1 MTIVTLYSDAPVY
14 GGGERYLELLAT
26 GFDRREFRADV
37 VLSTAA
43 ALDPLSA
50 RLASHGV
57 VVSRVPQ
64 IVTLADRRAFW
75 RTFKHLAWDRPAL
88 IHFNLTD
95 PRACNGAIL
104 AAKLAGHRFFVATE
118 HLPHSPFDDGP
129 PPLRHRLAMAWIRR
143 RIALNEAGRA
153 AMVARGLPPE
163 SIDVVRNGVVDPGPP
178 SAADRDRARAM
189 LGGHGGHGG
198 LGELGVLPANDG
210 IGDAP
215 LLGFVGRLE
224 TQKRPGLFLDVV
236 TRVATALPAARAVFI
251 GDGALRDELEAR
263 VRTDP
268 VLKPRVAFLGRRD
281 DVAKLY
287 PGLDLLFLTSSY
299 EGQPLTLLEA
309 GLAEVPVIA
318 ARIPGVDEII
328 VDRETGRLVPPDD
341 PDAYAVAALEL
352 LSAPSRRRLAG
363 SLARLRMLTE
373 HAPEAMV
380 RATAD
385 VYRRVLGR
393 RAPTV

>member
-1 MTIVTLYSDAPVY
+1 MTIVTLFSDAPAY

-26 GFDRREFRADV
+26 GFDRREFKADV

-43 ALDPLSA
+43 ALDPLAA
-50 RLASHGV
+50 RLAAQSI

-64 IVTLADRRAFW
+64 IVTLSDRRAFW

-104 AAKLAGHRFFVATE
+104 AAKLAGHRLFVATE

-129 PPLRHRLAMAWIRR
+129 APLRHRLAMAWIKR

-153 AMVARGLPPE
+153 AMLARGLPPL
-163 SIDVVRNGVVDPGPP
+163 SIDVVKNGVVDPGPP
-178 SAADRDRARAM
+178 SADDRDRARVM
-189 LGGHGGHGG
+189 LAGHGGHGD
-198 LGELGVLPANDG
+198 LPATDG

-236 TRVATALPAARAVFI
+236 TRVATAMPAARAVLI
-251 GDGALRDELEAR
+251 GDGALREELEAR

-268 VLKPRVAFLGRRD
+268 VLKPRVAFLGRRE
-281 DVAKLY
+281 DVPKLY

-328 VDRETGRLVPPDD
+328 IDGETGRLVPPDD

-393 RAPTV
+393 RAPSV